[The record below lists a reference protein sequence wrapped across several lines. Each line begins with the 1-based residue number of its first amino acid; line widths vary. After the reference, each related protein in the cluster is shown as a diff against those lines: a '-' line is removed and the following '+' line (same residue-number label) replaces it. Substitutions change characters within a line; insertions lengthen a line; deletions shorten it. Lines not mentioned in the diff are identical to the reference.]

1 MLFLVHFLLHFFDA
15 AAAKLRWA
23 ALIHDIGK
31 LEVPE
36 EILNKN
42 GRPTDEEWEI
52 IRGHPDAAGPR
63 LEALTPWLGEWAMAA
78 FDHHERYDGSGYPQ
92 GLRGQEISRAG
103 RIVAVA
109 DAYDVMT
116 APRSY
121 KPSLPAEQARA
132 ELAANS
138 GTQFDP
144 EVVRAFLAVSLG
156 RRRAL
161 AGPLAWLAQV
171 PTLLS
176 GPVASMGTAGI
187 GIVPTVAVGTTLAL
201 AGAANVGAMLDEVT
215 NLVPG
220 VGGPDAPTE
229 VAVGDEFGG
238 PLYEPAQQ
246 PLGTVESPDAAAR
259 PDLAD
264 RRRPAGASGSPD
276 GRGEGDDPA
285 DDPDQAG
292 SAEVVERDESGS
304 TVVEPSDSS
313 PTTDPVAREGAEPA
327 GPSTLPPGPSGGGD
341 PTVPAPPP
349 TTEVMAR
356 SSEDGAVAALPQAP
370 AFDDELAMD
379 QVQSDLMVPVTTV
392 PPVERDWSSEWD
404 AMIADWNSW
413 EDFDQ
418 VFAWLTW
425 DGWQEWDG
433 WQAWD
438 GWDQVSGGWSEWFDN
453 GGRGGRG
460 GGRGR

>member
-1 MLFLVHFLLHFFDA
+1 M
-15 AAAKLRWA
+15 A
-23 ALIHDIGK
+23 AL
-31 LEVPE
+31 
-36 EILNKN
+36 
-42 GRPTDEEWEI
+42 
-52 IRGHPDAAGPR
+52 
-63 LEALTPWLGEWAMAA
+63 
-78 FDHHERYDGSGYPQ
+78 DHHEPYDGGGYPQ

-121 KPSLPAEQARA
+121 KLSLPAEQARA

-144 EVVRAFLAVSLG
+144 EVARAFLAVSLG

-246 PLGTVESPDAAAR
+246 PLGAVESPDAAAR

-264 RRRPAGASGSPD
+264 RRRPAGASGSTD
-276 GRGEGDDPA
+276 GRGEG
-285 DDPDQAG
+285 G
-292 SAEVVERDESGS
+292 SEALK
-304 TVVEPSDSS
+304 SS
-313 PTTDPVAREGAEPA
+313 SATSRVPRWQSRAIRRQRPIRWRARAPNRRAPRPFRPVPLVARTR
-327 GPSTLPPGPSGGGD
+327 PSRLLR
-341 PTVPAPPP
+341 AP
-349 TTEVMAR
+349 
-356 SSEDGAVAALPQAP
+356 LK
-370 AFDDELAMD
+370 
-379 QVQSDLMVPVTTV
+379 
-392 PPVERDWSSEWD
+392 
-404 AMIADWNSW
+404 
-413 EDFDQ
+413 
-418 VFAWLTW
+418 
-425 DGWQEWDG
+425 
-433 WQAWD
+433 
-438 GWDQVSGGWSEWFDN
+438 
-453 GGRGGRG
+453 
-460 GGRGR
+460 